1 MAKTKQWA
9 MEEADT
15 TIDYAIQEVREGFD
29 KDKAIEILMNN
40 QNVTS
45 FYNQDEL
52 EMIFE
57 FELSEAVRNYD
68 DKLKQTKH

>member
-15 TIDYAIQEVREGFD
+15 TIDYAIQEVRNGFD
-29 KDKAIEILMNN
+29 KDAAIRILMNN
-40 QNVTS
+40 ENVMS
-45 FYNQDEL
+45 FYTQDDL

-57 FELSEAVRNYD
+57 FELSDAVRNYD
-68 DKLKQTKH
+68 ERLKQTKH